1 MRTGLP
7 WRGSVLGGLHGT
19 TGARGFAAKSHA
31 GPPVPAPAPRAR
43 LGRMVFR
50 VSHAADV
57 VEAEVLGGVLR
68 LELSAT
74 GLALQLPDRQL
85 VLTGRELTLAYGRG
99 GGRRDRKASFPLP
112 GQLWI
117 ARDAPR
123 EDVGIWIAEDLGA
136 TRVRRVLGIEPRS
149 LLEPGGLEALRALD
163 RLTARLRQALADSWA
178 RRRGRSRWAR
188 ASARSSSS
196 RPTTTW
202 RSSAA
207 ACSAWPPGAC
217 CWCTA
222 TVASSS
228 ATAPRRRAKC
238 ARALASR
245 CWATTSVSR
254 RPAAWTW
261 HAPRCRGSRP
271 RPGSIWRAGSAR
283 CSTPGSA

>member
-1 MRTGLP
+1 
-7 WRGSVLGGLHGT
+7 
-19 TGARGFAAKSHA
+19 
-31 GPPVPAPAPRAR
+31 
-43 LGRMVFR
+43 MVFR

-163 RLTARLRQALADSWA
+163 RLTARLRQALADQLGASPRAVEMGSGFGKILVVEADDYLEIFGRGLFGMATRRVLLVHRDGRVIIGDGTTATCEVRSRFGVTVLGDYIRFAAPSGLDLARAAVPWIAPEARLDLA
-178 RRRGRSRWAR
+178 RRVGEMLDA
-188 ASARSSSS
+188 
-196 RPTTTW
+196 
-202 RSSAA
+202 
-207 ACSAWPPGAC
+207 G
-217 CWCTA
+217 
-222 TVASSS
+222 
-228 ATAPRRRAKC
+228 
-238 ARALASR
+238 LA
-245 CWATTSVSR
+245 
-254 RPAAWTW
+254 
-261 HAPRCRGSRP
+261 
-271 RPGSIWRAGSAR
+271 
-283 CSTPGSA
+283 